1 MVLTIAMDGPVGAG
15 KSSVAD
21 EVARRLGIL
30 HLDTGAMY
38 RAFAWQALKERV
50 DTRDAQALTALAAR
64 VMPEVRFENGAQRTL
79 IGGQD
84 VTDFIRTPE
93 ISTAAS
99 VVSTVPG
106 VRQAMVARQQELAKR
121 QSMLLDG
128 RDIGTRVLPDATLK
142 IYLTASAEVRA
153 RRRFDELQAKGDPST
168 YEQVLAEVR
177 SRDERDTTRE
187 TDPLRPAEDA
197 QVLDSSDM
205 TREQVVE
212 DVLRRVALSQG
223 RALRAE
229 EPLTPM
235 YRAARV
241 VAAFLLTCLTPA
253 TYHHLERAQLDAPYI
268 LIANHNSLLDPLVVA
283 WKCYRYQIRFL
294 GKKELIKYPIL
305 RWLFRKLLMIDVDR
319 HNMDMAALRAC
330 LKTLREGHSL
340 GVFPEGT
347 RHKEGVM
354 EHMESSIAMIALRSG
369 ARILPAYIAGKP
381 GLFRRTHVYYGLPF
395 SVKDIAARGVN
406 REACQE
412 VMERIQQVYAALEKE
427 HAATQ
432 KQTA

>member
-1 MVLTIAMDGPVGAG
+1 M
-15 KSSVAD
+15 
-21 EVARRLGIL
+21 
-30 HLDTGAMY
+30 
-38 RAFAWQALKERV
+38 
-50 DTRDAQALTALAAR
+50 
-64 VMPEVRFENGAQRTL
+64 
-79 IGGQD
+79 
-84 VTDFIRTPE
+84 
-93 ISTAAS
+93 
-99 VVSTVPG
+99 
-106 VRQAMVARQQELAKR
+106 
-121 QSMLLDG
+121 
-128 RDIGTRVLPDATLK
+128 
-142 IYLTASAEVRA
+142 
-153 RRRFDELQAKGDPST
+153 
-168 YEQVLAEVR
+168 
-177 SRDERDTTRE
+177 
-187 TDPLRPAEDA
+187 
-197 QVLDSSDM
+197 LDSSDM

-305 RWLFRKLLMIDVDR
+305 RWLFQKLLMIDVDR

-354 EHMESSIAMIALRSG
+354 EHMESGIAMIALRSG